1 MIEHDFDEEFVPIAA
16 ELQRLPYM
24 SPSRDFADRV
34 IAGIDR
40 LQPARD
46 LTPAVASRH
55 LELHRGGQAIA
66 QRRPMGI
73 ARATGTAVVGV
84 ALIAAAAFMFFEVD
98 VLTAMMSAAVSQYAF
113 TIAAVGT
120 QLGALVLGADTIA
133 YLQAGAVQAMLLYM
147 ALFVGLVSG
156 YAGIRTAAQIANER
170 LPDVNRILIPAYC
183 IMALAAAHEASA
195 QDGRSVRLAGLRKYA
210 QVVTGD
216 YTVPVGASTSGSVMV
231 VRGDLDIYGNVD
243 GAATAVLGDVI
254 VHDGG
259 RVRGGAVALGGRVIN
274 DGGSILGVVKEVGAT
289 HNRSTVSFGGRPR
302 TTLGSLVSAIL
313 WLVVLLLVG
322 TIVALYLRDYFKRAV
337 EVVTNESG
345 KSLLTGVVGGLL
357 SIPALIAIVVLF
369 AITIIGVVFIPIG
382 VAAFLIAISGI
393 GMLGFLAVAQVTGVA
408 IAGKRE

>member
-1 MIEHDFDEEFVPIAA
+1 V
-16 ELQRLPYM
+16 RK
-24 SPSRDFADRV
+24 
-34 IAGIDR
+34 
-40 LQPARD
+40 
-46 LTPAVASRH
+46 
-55 LELHRGGQAIA
+55 
-66 QRRPMGI
+66 
-73 ARATGTAVVGV
+73 
-84 ALIAAAAFMFFEVD
+84 
-98 VLTAMMSAAVSQYAF
+98 
-113 TIAAVGT
+113 
-120 QLGALVLGADTIA
+120 
-133 YLQAGAVQAMLLYM
+133 
-147 ALFVGLVSG
+147 
-156 YAGIRTAAQIANER
+156 
-170 LPDVNRILIPAYC
+170 ILIPAYC
-183 IMALAAAHEASA
+183 MMALAAVHDACA
-195 QDGRSVRLAGLRKYA
+195 QDMSRVRFAGIRKYA

-231 VRGDLDIYGNVD
+231 IRGNLDVYGNID

-259 RVRGGAVALGGRVIN
+259 RVRGGAVALGGRVI
-274 DGGSILGVVKEVGAT
+274 KEVGAT

-408 IAGKRE
+408 IAGKREAETPAGQDLQFLYTGILAFSALWIIAAVFTWFPLVGTVLRMFAFAVTLVAVATGFGAVVLTLWRTRAKKNAVATA